1 MKRVNYIICR
11 FTYTLTANPEL
22 FYFKQNSWKPLLAD
36 GDFLSKMLS
45 NMHIQLFIIILPR
58 VFLALDVNRITWDT
72 NLYRISDFSSKTLKT
87 MKTNRYWVQI
97 SDVDDEKLWVS
108 IMTHQNK
115 KSVDYNGCASENY
128 DVFSFR
134 DHWSIW

>member
-1 MKRVNYIICR
+1 M
-11 FTYTLTANPEL
+11 
-22 FYFKQNSWKPLLAD
+22 
-36 GDFLSKMLS
+36 
-45 NMHIQLFIIILPR
+45 
-58 VFLALDVNRITWDT
+58 
-72 NLYRISDFSSKTLKT
+72 
-87 MKTNRYWVQI
+87 QI

-115 KSVDYNGCASENY
+115 KSDDDNGCTSENY